1 MVERNRVSFL
11 IIAILTVA
19 VAALSYQL
27 YVLQRQSREAESVLV
42 RQTIDLA
49 TIERLIKSGS
59 FA

>member
-19 VAALSYQL
+19 VAALSYRL